1 MPAIPPR
8 YRGASDQASPDAG
21 RDAVAGVGASEMR
34 RRFPSRRPKPH
45 GSWRES
51 LASLGSPMAYPPKA
65 RLAPTADSQTP
76 NGGESMGD
84 EPNRRTDHHRG
95 PCGASLQT
103 PRAGRLG
110 TWRTCGLTD
119 FSMPRCCE
127 ASRSVGPSALFAHTA
142 QACVRPGPL
151 VSRAPSVLFRASR
164 KRLRTAAHPGPTKEY
179 GR

>member
-51 LASLGSPMAYPPKA
+51 LASLGSPMAHPPKA
-65 RLAPTADSQTP
+65 RRAPTADSQTP

-127 ASRSVGPSALFAHTA
+127 ASRSVGPKGSKSVPRAL
-142 QACVRPGPL
+142 GPL
-151 VSRAPSVLFRASR
+151 EASEKALDGR
-164 KRLRTAAHPGPTKEY
+164 GPCPGPTKEY